1 MENFKGLILLNF
13 LDLSYKQIVSCQDE
27 IFFYLK
33 NSTILKLSL
42 NRLICEIY
50 LNLSKFFNHFNF

>member
-27 IFFYLK
+27 TFFYLK
-33 NSTILKLSL
+33 NAIILK
-42 NRLICEIY
+42 
-50 LNLSKFFNHFNF
+50 